1 MPDLAGVRVL
11 IVEDESI
18 VAMMLEEMLE
28 ELGCEI
34 AASVASVARA
44 EHAVRTIDVDLALL
58 DVNLSGETTI
68 DFARGLA
75 GRPIPF
81 AFCTGYGS
89 AGVPADLRDRPVLT
103 KPFAPWELRKAI
115 ERVLL
120 PSD

>member
-1 MPDLAGVRVL
+1 MPDFTGVRVL
-11 IVEDESI
+11 IVEDEAI

-34 AASVASVARA
+34 AASVATVAGA
-44 EHAVRTIDVDLALL
+44 EHAVRTTDVDLALL
-58 DVNLSGETTI
+58 DVNLSAETTI

-75 GRPIPF
+75 RHPIPF

-89 AGVPADLRDRPVLT
+89 AGVPEDLQDRPVLT
-103 KPFAPWELRKAI
+103 KPLAPSELRKAI
-115 ERVLL
+115 ERVLS